1 MVLDQGIVMIRYKIT
16 FDFDENNE
24 LIAFSMYAGT
34 VEEDDEY
41 LEELFSFLLP
51 IHREKLHPTGKVPY
65 RMQP

>member
-41 LEELFSFLLP
+41 YNYSSFK
-51 IHREKLHPTGKVPY
+51 EYNAEVPMPENFNPSDY
-65 RMQP
+65 LSV